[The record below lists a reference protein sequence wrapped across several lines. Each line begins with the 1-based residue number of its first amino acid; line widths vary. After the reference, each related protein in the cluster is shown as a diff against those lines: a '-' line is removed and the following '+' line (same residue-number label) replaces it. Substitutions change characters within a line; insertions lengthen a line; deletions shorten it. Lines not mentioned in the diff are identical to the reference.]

1 LWRTRQT
8 TNNDRLSHGAASPH
22 SNLVSEYPSSAGDLV
37 AGFGWSAKVTGDKI
51 AGATGSEIFARFE
64 ESEVL

>member
-1 LWRTRQT
+1 MTDHKKRWPVPQ
-8 TNNDRLSHGAASPH
+8 GG
-22 SNLVSEYPSSAGDLV
+22 SAGDLV
-37 AGFGWSAKVTGDKI
+37 AGFGWTAKLTGDKI